1 MKITPSYNDKWNHA
15 GPLPLEI
22 EKKKFGKAFRVGNKT
37 YIIGSVS
44 AYNGF

>member
-1 MKITPSYNDKWNHA
+1 MKITQTYNDKWNDS
-15 GPLPLEI
+15 GPLLLEM
-22 EKKKFGKAFRVGNKT
+22 EKKFGKALIAGNRT

>member
-1 MKITPSYNDKWNHA
+1 MKITPTYNDKWNRS
-15 GPLPLEI
+15 GTLLLEI
-22 EKKKFGKAFRVGNKT
+22 EKKFGKALRAGNRT